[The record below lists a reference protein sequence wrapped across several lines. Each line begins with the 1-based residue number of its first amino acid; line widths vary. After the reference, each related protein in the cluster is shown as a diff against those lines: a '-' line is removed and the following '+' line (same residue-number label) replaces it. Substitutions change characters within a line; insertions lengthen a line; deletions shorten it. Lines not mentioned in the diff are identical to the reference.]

1 MKREISRLLTI
12 LVVLLLGLGV
22 SIAKASAVEPDGDGN
37 YPLWVGDTRVSET
50 NKNNV
55 LGDTG
60 TPTVIY
66 NPETNTLTLNN
77 PTITGMKETYVTES
91 LIKFQVFYLDS
102 ESDDL
107 FTIEGTG
114 TIGGIYCSDNLVLNG
129 NFTVTNEELPIY
141 CWNHVGISGGT
152 IKISSDDKMGGI
164 LASNVTISDG
174 TVTVEGEIYARGSYG
189 DVIISGKNT
198 AVSVTSEDYQA
209 IGAQEKVLIING
221 AKVTAEGRECGIR
234 GWSNGEVLIH
244 GAETVV
250 EAKATSTEA
259 EDVFAITAGSVG
271 IFGGTVT
278 AQATS
283 STGGVGI
290 CGFDSLLIGTRTDV
304 EYPTVTFTSLEDLGV
319 QIPSI
324 YLDTSAVK
332 KITATGGQ
340 MAVFSE
346 NDIIIEEG
354 YVITKPSTGE
364 TAALDSDTHTVVE
377 DLSAETPEAAHE
389 VVIEKVEF
397 YPLWI
402 EGLQVTSVNKDKI
415 PVGEGFAQY
424 DPNTNTLTLD
434 GLTREATSDDDQW
447 YLVYEEEKVPLTVEV
462 KGTNTI
468 SYGAGGF
475 TADSA
480 GIVFTGTGT
489 LTLSGHADAVVT
501 YEDVVIEENCTVN
514 AVTDDGAG
522 FNTRGSFECAGTAK
536 VTGSD
541 SEAVGVLAQGNI
553 TITGTFTTK
562 GLTDDGLCAD
572 GKESS
577 IVIDGGKVNVE
588 GICSKGT
595 IDIIN
600 SSKVISEVKK
610 TEETE
615 APGIYAN
622 SDITIKD
629 STVTATSKAEAGIY
643 CISPGDTA
651 KITIDNST
659 VVAKSIPWEEEAT
672 GGLYIYP
679 NVGIYLAQGEISIT
693 NSDVTAEGS
702 GGIYAETGNI
712 TITGGKVNATTK
724 MEVEG
729 VHAGIQADSDGT
741 ITITDATVTLESAL
755 IGLMADDGTIE
766 ISGGE
771 LECKAGYT
779 GIEAKI
785 LSFGESAKG
794 APVVGI
800 TMSDGG
806 TGIMSNNALIDAGE
820 ITITGGSGGIF
831 SYMEAEGD
839 GLVIT
844 NGITKV
850 TIESSEI
857 AAYINLADAD
867 AKGIQLGDELVIKEP
882 EGGMISDDA
891 TTFEDKGKTIAKKVV
906 IVKECSITFDAN
918 GGTGTMAGTSAE
930 SGSEY
935 ELPACGFTAPKGQAF
950 DGWLV
955 GDASEVVDAG
965 TKITV
970 TGSVVIKPQWAKIVY
985 KITKGADGTWKDGDG
1000 AYEIVVVTEPDPS
1013 VCWPNFLSVA
1023 CDGTTWTKG
1032 TEYDASEG
1040 STKILIKE
1048 DTLKAMSE
1056 GKHDIVIAFT
1066 DAEVAT
1072 SLTISKQAADDGGD
1086 DDNNGGTN
1094 DDNNGGNNG
1103 GTDDDNNGGTNGDN
1117 NGGTD
1122 GDNNGGNN
1130 GGTDGGNGNVESP
1143 KTGDSMPYAVL
1154 LLIAAMAGAGIGA
1167 SVIFRRRSERA

>member
-37 YPLWVGDTRVSET
+37 YPLWVGDTQVSET

-60 TPTVIY
+60 TPTVVY

-77 PTITGMKETYVTES
+77 PTITGMKEEYVTES
-91 LIKFQVFYLDS
+91 LIKFQVYYLDS

-129 NFTVTNEELPIY
+129 NFTVTNERLPIY

-152 IKISSDDKMGGI
+152 IKISSDNKMGGI
-164 LASNVTISDG
+164 LACDVTISDG
-174 TVTVEGEIYARGSYG
+174 TVTVEGEIYARSFYG
-189 DVIISGKNT
+189 NVIISGKNT
-198 AVSVTSEDYQA
+198 AVSVTSENSHA
-209 IGAQEKVLIING
+209 ISAQGRVLIING
-221 AKVTAEGRECGIR
+221 AKVTAEGRECGIS
-234 GWSNGEVLIH
+234 GWSDGEVWIH

-259 EDVFAITAGSVG
+259 EDVFAITAGRVF

-290 CGFDSLLIGTRTDV
+290 CGFDSLQIGTRTDV
-304 EYPTVTFTSLEDLGV
+304 EYPTVTFTSMEDLGV

-324 YLDTSAVK
+324 YPDTSAVK

-389 VVIEKVEF
+389 VVIEEVEF

-402 EGLQVTSVNKDKI
+402 EDLQVTSVNKDKI
-415 PVGEGFAQY
+415 PVGEGFAKY
-424 DPNTNTLTLD
+424 DPETNTLTLD
-434 GLTREATSDDDQW
+434 GLTRTATADDDEW
-447 YLVYEEEKVPLTVEV
+447 YLVYNGEKIDTFLKIEV

-468 SYGAGGF
+468 SYGHCGF
-475 TADSA
+475 SVKSS
-480 GIVFTGTGT
+480 GVEFIGTGT
-489 LTLSGHADAVVT
+489 LTLSGPSTGVRARKN
-501 YEDVVIEENCTVN
+501 ILIRENCTVY
-514 AVTDDGAG
+514 VETDDRTG
-522 FNTRGSFECAGTAK
+522 FSTEASFTCEGTAK

-553 TITGTFTTK
+553 TITGTFTTE

-600 SSKVISEVKK
+600 SSEVISEVKK

-643 CISPGDTA
+643 CISPSDTA

-672 GGLYIYP
+672 EGVYIYP
-679 NVGIYLAQGEISIT
+679 NVGIYLVQGEISIT

-702 GGIYAETGNI
+702 GGIYAKTGNI

-729 VHAGIQADSDGT
+729 VYAGIQADSDST
-741 ITITDATVTLESAL
+741 ITITDATVTVESAL
-755 IGLMADDGTIE
+755 TGLMADDGTIE

-831 SYMEAEGD
+831 SYMEADGD

-857 AAYINLADAD
+857 AVYINLADA
-867 AKGIQLGDELVIKEP
+867 
-882 EGGMISDDA
+882 
-891 TTFEDKGKTIAKKVV
+891 
-906 IVKECSITFDAN
+906 C
-918 GGTGTMAGTSAE
+918 
-930 SGSEY
+930 
-935 ELPACGFTAPKGQAF
+935 
-950 DGWLV
+950 
-955 GDASEVVDAG
+955 
-965 TKITV
+965 
-970 TGSVVIKPQWAKIVY
+970 
-985 KITKGADGTWKDGDG
+985 
-1000 AYEIVVVTEPDPS
+1000 
-1013 VCWPNFLSVA
+1013 
-1023 CDGTTWTKG
+1023 
-1032 TEYDASEG
+1032 
-1040 STKILIKE
+1040 
-1048 DTLKAMSE
+1048 
-1056 GKHDIVIAFT
+1056 
-1066 DAEVAT
+1066 
-1072 SLTISKQAADDGGD
+1072 
-1086 DDNNGGTN
+1086 
-1094 DDNNGGNNG
+1094 
-1103 GTDDDNNGGTNGDN
+1103 
-1117 NGGTD
+1117 
-1122 GDNNGGNN
+1122 
-1130 GGTDGGNGNVESP
+1130 
-1143 KTGDSMPYAVL
+1143 
-1154 LLIAAMAGAGIGA
+1154 
-1167 SVIFRRRSERA
+1167 ERHPTRG